1 MTVVTVAAGM
11 AVTAA
16 VEAMTIEATIGR
28 IIVPVG
34 AITVMA
40 IGMAEATTGKPLN
53 KKAAHEA
60 PLFCA

>member
-28 IIVPVG
+28 IVVAVG

-40 IGMAEATTGKPLN
+40 IGVAETTTGK
-53 KKAAHEA
+53 HTQ
-60 PLFCA
+60 